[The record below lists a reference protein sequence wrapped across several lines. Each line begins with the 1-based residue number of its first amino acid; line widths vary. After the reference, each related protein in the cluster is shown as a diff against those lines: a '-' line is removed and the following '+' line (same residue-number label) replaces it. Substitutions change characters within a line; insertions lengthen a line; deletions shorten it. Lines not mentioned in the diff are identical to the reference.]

1 MGKIRVKTFGDEEL
15 EKKQDKKAQAR
26 ADAKKAAEAAKKAAA
41 EKQQASEGPRGAAE
55 ERSAADE
62 TQSPAVEKAETKAE
76 PEKKTSAKG
85 RSASGGKKSKFD
97 VKKKQKHSANYLKTA
112 ANVDRLKKYNLTE
125 ALEILPKLQRAKFD
139 ETVELHINT
148 VEKGISGN
156 LVLPHGTGKQTRVAI
171 ANQSEDPKGVDELL
185 KKIEAGQIDFDVLI
199 ATPDTM
205 AKLARAAR
213 ILGPRGLMP
222 NPKNGTV
229 SANPS
234 EVAKKFEGGQINFKT
249 EAKFP
254 LLHMTVGKLSFGDK
268 KLNEN
273 IKAAL
278 NAVKIKNVK
287 TLTVKSTMSPGLKID
302 VSSL

>member
-26 ADAKKAAEAAKKAAA
+26 AEAKKAAEAAKKAAA
-41 EKQQASEGPRGAAE
+41 EKQASEAPTKAT
-55 ERSAADE
+55 E
-62 TQSPAVEKAETKAE
+62 TPSPAVEKSEIKAE
-76 PEKKTSAKG
+76 PEKKEAKK
-85 RSASGGKKSKFD
+85 AKKEKFAT
-97 VKKKQKHSANYLKTA
+97 KKKQKHSANYLKA
-112 ANVDRLKKYNLTE
+112 AAHVERLKKYSLSE

-156 LVLPHGTGKQTRVAI
+156 LVLPHGTGKQTRVVI
-171 ANQSEDPKGVDELL
+171 ANQSEDAKAVDELL

-205 AKLARAAR
+205 PKLARAAR

-229 SANPS
+229 STNPS
-234 EVAKKFEGGQINFKT
+234 EVAKKFEGGQVNFKT

-254 LLHMTVGKLSFGDK
+254 ILHMSVGKLSFGDK

-278 NAVKIKNVK
+278 DAVKMKNVK
-287 TLTVKSTMSPGLKID
+287 TVTVKSTMSPGLKVDI
-302 VSSL
+302 SSL